1 LFFSY
6 LCKPKVN
13 PTINNIVM
21 KRILLILVLF
31 LIANTLPA
39 QEEYWSNPPDLK
51 KIENEVN
58 SKSSPHY
65 YPKLV
70 KRLTACDTTLDGSDY
85 EALYYGQ
92 AYQEGYSPYGDH
104 DDMSAIRK
112 MMQQDTLTPDDVE
125 KIMKHADKY
134 IKDNPADPQIYYYR
148 FVVRNYSIQVHGA
161 DSGQIDDDYYRFVML
176 SRAFIG
182 SGDAKSMDHAMYV
195 VTTAHE
201 YFFMNLMNVRMHT
214 QHLISQNGHNYD
226 LMELGENEEGID
238 SLWFDI
244 NFNWLNKTFSSNNT
258 KTKENK
264 AVTSVDIP
272 LNTYFDIEIVKVKS
286 GKSKFR
292 VVSMESYDEIIVFD
306 SVLNNSIPK
315 NHIIGY
321 FGKAKWAK
329 DAESTNL
336 IFKANVDGKPLS
348 FDTDIQYHG
357 SEKFQK
363 TSNSGIFNGV
373 KMNEIWHDNI
383 SAIRISNIR
392 REK

>member
-1 LFFSY
+1 
-6 LCKPKVN
+6 
-13 PTINNIVM
+13 M
-21 KRILLILVLF
+21 KKIFLILVLF
-31 LIANTLPA
+31 LIADNLPA

-51 KIENEVN
+51 KIEKEVN

-70 KRLTACDTTLDGSDY
+70 KRLAACDTTLDDSDY

-92 AYQEGYSPYGDH
+92 AYQDGYSPYGDH

-125 KIMKHADKY
+125 KIMKHADGY
-134 IKDNPADPQIYYYR
+134 IKKNPADPQIYYYR
-148 FVVRNYSIQVHGA
+148 FMVRNYSIQVHGA
-161 DSGQIDDDYYRFVML
+161 DSGQIDEDYYRFIML
-176 SRAFIG
+176 SRALIG

-195 VTTAHE
+195 VSTAHE
-201 YFFMNLMNVRMHT
+201 YFCMNLMNVRMHT
-214 QHLISQNGHNYD
+214 QHLISQNGHSYD
-226 LMELGENEEGID
+226 LMELRENEQGID
-238 SLWFDI
+238 SLWFNIDI
-244 NFNWLNKTFSSNNT
+244 NFNWLNKAFSANNT
-258 KTKENK
+258 KTKEKK

-272 LNTYFDIEIVKVKS
+272 LNTYFDIELVKVKS

-292 VVSMESYDEIIVFD
+292 VISMEPDDETIIFD
-306 SVLNNSIPK
+306 SVLNDAVPK
-315 NHIIGY
+315 NHIVGY
-321 FGKAKWAK
+321 FGKAKWSSTGE
-329 DAESTNL
+329 ESTNL
-336 IFKANVDGKPLS
+336 IFKANFDGKPLS

-357 SEKFQK
+357 SDKFHT